1 VQLEEIQVTHESDV
15 GGDFIITFM
24 DAEASGSRTPKP
36 SSRGNE
42 DMVQDAPPQGVVEEA
57 SKSHALRRSS
67 R

>member
-1 VQLEEIQVTHESDV
+1 
-15 GGDFIITFM
+15 M

-57 SKSHALRRSS
+57 SESHALRRSS